1 MMRSV
6 QDILLQHEIP
16 NKISKSYVHKRW
28 SQECGEEAVLEL
40 RTLSYDRV
48 EEIKELH
55 QKETSVYIVLE
66 GVVAPDFRSKE
77 LREKYGCETTVD
89 LIQRLLLP
97 GEIEDI
103 SREIEKLSGYRV
115 VTLKEIKKK

>member
-1 MMRSV
+1 M
-6 QDILLQHEIP
+6 
-16 NKISKSYVHKRW
+16 
-28 SQECGEEAVLEL
+28 SQEWGEEAVLEL

-89 LIQRLLLP
+89 LIKRLLLP